1 MTSEKRKSLR
11 TSVLI
16 AWILITLFA
25 PIAVYYYIIAGNIA
39 LMGGNVYAF
48 LWALT
53 PSHDPVFRG
62 ASFLGILFPVD
73 DTSIFYGIHIL
84 NPLIMSWVPVYGLF
98 NILFAVQ
105 VVRFIQGKT
114 STNRAI
120 LAGLS
125 TLILPLYEV
134 LLFVPYLLSI
144 GHLSFVGPIPIQLIV
159 GLFIIWKYRPKPLDT
174 PWE

>member
-84 NPLIMSWVPVYGLF
+84 NPLIMSWVPVY
-98 NILFAVQ
+98 VQ
-105 VVRFIQGKT
+105 YPLCCTGRTLYTGKDIHKQSDLGRTVYSNPSFI
-114 STNRAI
+114 
-120 LAGLS
+120 
-125 TLILPLYEV
+125 
-134 LLFVPYLLSI
+134 
-144 GHLSFVGPIPIQLIV
+144 
-159 GLFIIWKYRPKPLDT
+159 
-174 PWE
+174 